1 MLLRRW
7 LPVVLLTLLATSASA
22 ATYYADP
29 EKGNAANDGSA
40 AAPWPGLEACIQAG
54 KLGQLKG
61 GDTLLLRSGF
71 HGEAKWEGENA
82 DFVTVAAEAGQAP
95 KLARLEIS
103 QGKKWIVRG
112 LEISP
117 SYAKEPYK
125 GTIASIGERGE
136 STELVLEN
144 CFVHTAPDSSKWTK
158 EEWMKAHSGILQGRH
173 GTKLTLRNNY
183 VLNTRFGINL
193 CSFDSLC
200 EGNVIANFSGDGIRV
215 TRDGITV
222 QYNVVKNAYVSQKE
236 GDDNHD
242 DGIQCFLFNKG
253 TGTVRNVTLRG
264 NIIINKE
271 DDNQPLW
278 NTMQAIGFFD
288 GPLVDF
294 LVENNVVMVVHW
306 HGVSLY
312 DAQNCKILNNTCYTK
327 WKDEKPKPWVMLGEK
342 KNEARGNTVK
352 GNRACSFNFK
362 ADPQVVAEDNEPVTE
377 EYFNQKLKETESL
390 IAEKFGRYHPVAKYA
405 RLGMEKGENAPA
417 VAAVPAG
424 EQKAAA
430 IDAKAAALAPVVP
443 AASALTDEALRVW
456 KERLI
461 ARLAE
466 ATKDGAR
473 PEAYLK
479 VFGAKP
485 EALKVVAASS
495 EELKVSVQGNT
506 MPVAWAKLDR
516 EDCYQAAR
524 ALGAE
529 PAAADLALQAV
540 WARAAGH
547 ASTAEE
553 LLAKARQGGAGEAFV
568 TEAAALLAA
577 K

>member
-1 MLLRRW
+1 
-7 LPVVLLTLLATSASA
+7 
-22 ATYYADP
+22 
-29 EKGNAANDGSA
+29 
-40 AAPWPGLEACIQAG
+40 
-54 KLGQLKG
+54 
-61 GDTLLLRSGF
+61 
-71 HGEAKWEGENA
+71 
-82 DFVTVAAEAGQAP
+82 
-95 KLARLEIS
+95 
-103 QGKKWIVRG
+103 
-112 LEISP
+112 
-117 SYAKEPYK
+117 
-125 GTIASIGERGE
+125 
-136 STELVLEN
+136 
-144 CFVHTAPDSSKWTK
+144 
-158 EEWMKAHSGILQGRH
+158 
-173 GTKLTLRNNY
+173 
-183 VLNTRFGINL
+183 
-193 CSFDSLC
+193 
-200 EGNVIANFSGDGIRV
+200 
-215 TRDGITV
+215 
-222 QYNVVKNAYVSQKE
+222 
-236 GDDNHD
+236 
-242 DGIQCFLFNKG
+242 
-253 TGTVRNVTLRG
+253 
-264 NIIINKE
+264 
-271 DDNQPLW
+271 
-278 NTMQAIGFFD
+278 
-288 GPLVDF
+288 
-294 LVENNVVMVVHW
+294 
-306 HGVSLY
+306 
-312 DAQNCKILNNTCYTK
+312 
-327 WKDEKPKPWVMLGEK
+327 
-342 KNEARGNTVK
+342 
-352 GNRACSFNFK
+352 
-362 ADPQVVAEDNEPVTE
+362 
-377 EYFNQKLKETESL
+377 
-390 IAEKFGRYHPVAKYA
+390 
-405 RLGMEKGENAPA
+405 MEKGENAPA

-466 ATKDGAR
+466 ATKGGAR